1 MVPITSSPSLIV
13 NAPAPND
20 HVLRGLK
27 PLVTI
32 LPK

>member
-1 MVPITSSPSLIV
+1 MAPITSSPRLIV
-13 NAPAPND
+13 NPPAPND

-27 PLVTI
+27 PLVAM